1 MRSIETE
8 GAQVALADQ
17 AFGAEMRGALAVVE
31 ACDEAAEAA
40 PANLGRVAGACGAEV
55 RLEAAA
61 SGLDA
66 GDLAGAQIDHQV
78 KLGVGVGQAAAMMT
92 Q

>member
-17 AFGAEMRGALAVVE
+17 AFGAEMREALAVLE

-40 PANLGRVAGACGAEV
+40 PAGLGRVAAGVGEV
-55 RLEAAA
+55 WLEAAA

-78 KLGVGVGQAAAMMT
+78 KLGVGVGQAAAMMA